1 MNKKIFQYFLQG
13 VLLVAPVVIVG
24 YILYSLF
31 ISVDGWLNSKLSPM
45 VGFNVPGLGIL
56 FLFISLTLLGY
67 LGQTTLIRPLK
78 RFAAGIIKK
87 IPLLNL
93 LYSSINDLFSA
104 FVGKEKKF
112 NVPVKVLF
120 NAENNLWK
128 LGFVTKETMDVTGN
142 TELAAV
148 YFPHSYNFSGEL
160 YLVPKER
167 VHFIDLSPAE
177 TMKFIVSG
185 GVTRFETMKSKN
197 DHELEKIQ

>member
-1 MNKKIFQYFLQG
+1 MLKKIIQYFLQG

-31 ISVDGWLNSKLSPM
+31 ISVDGWLNNKISP
-45 VGFNVPGLGIL
+45 VIGFNIPGLGIL
-56 FLFISLTLLGY
+56 ILFISLTLLGFF
-67 LGQTTLIRPLK
+67 GQTALIKPLK
-78 RFAAGIIKK
+78 KVAGKFIKR
-87 IPLLNL
+87 IPVLNL

-120 NAENNLWK
+120 NIENNLWK
-128 LGFVTKETMDVTGN
+128 LGFVTKESMN
-142 TELAAV
+142 IIENEELAAV

-167 VHFIDLSPAE
+167 VRYLKLSPSE
-177 TMKFIVSG
+177 VMKFIVSG
-185 GVTRFETMKSKN
+185 GVTRFENLET
-197 DHELEKIQ
+197 DELDKES

>member
-1 MNKKIFQYFLQG
+1 MHKKIFQYFLQG
-13 VLLVAPVVIVG
+13 VLLVAPVVVVG

-31 ISVDGWLNSKLSPM
+31 ISVDGWLNNKLSPLI
-45 VGFNVPGLGIL
+45 GFNIPGLGIL
-56 FLFISLTLLGY
+56 FLFVSLTLLGY
-67 LGQTTLIRPLK
+67 LGQTALIKPLK
-78 RFAAGIIKK
+78 RFTAGIIKK

-142 TELAAV
+142 KDLAAV

-160 YLVPKER
+160 YLVPRER
-167 VHFIDLSPAE
+167 VHFIALSPAE

-185 GVTRFETMKSKN
+185 GVTRFENMESIKKH
-197 DHELEKIQ
+197 DLEKA